1 MNIICLI
8 IGVVI
13 GYTLASYV
21 NYLVMRYFVENPDKM
36 SNLSYTIVSHFV
48 NNLSKNLDTEI
59 SKQTSSKP
67 NTTLTT
73 YNATFSSNPF
83 RVSKLRNGINEL
95 QDTINEMSERNK

>member
-13 GYTLASYV
+13 GYILASYV
-21 NYLVMRYFVENPDKM
+21 NYLFMRYFVENPDKM
-36 SNLSYTIVSHFV
+36 SSLSYTLASQFV
-48 NNLSKNLDTEI
+48 AKLSKNLDTEI

-83 RVSKLRNGINEL
+83 KVSKLQNGINEI